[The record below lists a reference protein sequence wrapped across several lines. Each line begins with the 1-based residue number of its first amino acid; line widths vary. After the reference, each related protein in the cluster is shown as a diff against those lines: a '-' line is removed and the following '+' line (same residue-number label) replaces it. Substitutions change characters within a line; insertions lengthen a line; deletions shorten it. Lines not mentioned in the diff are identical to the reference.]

1 MKIIVPMAGRGS
13 RLRPHSLTTPKPLIA
28 VAGAPIVNQLVFEIA
43 KEVEE
48 PITDIGF
55 ILGDPAFF
63 GDKVVDSLKELAIS
77 LGAKPHIFRQ
87 DKPLGTGHA
96 IMCAKSIL
104 KGPTVVAYADTL
116 IRAKLT
122 LNPKADAVIW
132 VKKVAAPESF
142 GVVALDD
149 QKNIIN
155 LIEKPQEFISDLAVI
170 GIYYFKE
177 IEKLKAALEKVVA
190 QELKAG
196 EEYQINHGILAM
208 IKAGAVFKAGT
219 VEQWMD
225 CGNPEVTLQ
234 TNTQML
240 ELKKNEGEALI
251 HPTAKMENCEIISP
265 CFIGENVRIKNST
278 IGPGVSI
285 GEGTIIENCQLKNCL
300 IQKHTT
306 LENLHLDK
314 AMIGNHVRYKG
325 NPTFVSVGD
334 YSQLD

>member
-1 MKIIVPMAGRGS
+1 MKIVVPMAGRGS

-28 VAGAPIVNQLVFEIA
+28 VAGEPIVNQLVLEIA
-43 KEVEE
+43 KVVEE

-55 ILGDPAFF
+55 ILGDAAFF
-63 GDKVVDSLKELAIS
+63 GDKIVASLKELARS

-87 DKPLGTGHA
+87 DQPLGTGHA
-96 IMCAKSIL
+96 IMCAKAIL

-122 LNPKADAVIW
+122 LDPQADAVIW

-149 QKNIIN
+149 KKRITS
-155 LIEKPQEFISDLAVI
+155 LIEKPKEFVSDLAVI

-177 IEKLKAALEKVVA
+177 IEQLKAALEKVVA

-225 CGNPEVTLQ
+225 CGNPAVTLQ
-234 TNTQML
+234 TNSQIL
-240 ELKKNEGEALI
+240 AIKKKEGQTLI
-251 HPTAKMENCEIISP
+251 HPSAKLENSEIVEP
-265 CFIGENVRIKNST
+265 CFIGENVRIKNSR

-285 GEGTIIENCQLKNCL
+285 GEGTTIENCQLKNCL
-300 IQKHTT
+300 IQKHSM
-306 LENLHLDK
+306 LENLTLDK
-314 AMIGNHVRYKG
+314 GMIGNYVRYKG
-325 NPTFVSVGD
+325 NPTFVSIGD
-334 YSQLD
+334 YSELH